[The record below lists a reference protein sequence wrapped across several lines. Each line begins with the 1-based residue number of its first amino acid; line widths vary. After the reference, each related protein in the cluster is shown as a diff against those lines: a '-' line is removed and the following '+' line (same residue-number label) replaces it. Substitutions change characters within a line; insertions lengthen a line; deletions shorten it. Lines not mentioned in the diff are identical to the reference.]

1 MFKSKELKDTTIKV
15 ELRNRIYS
23 SKMKEYKLIF
33 MPHLL
38 EVSERHLWKDVV
50 GDVQDLLQKLYT
62 RSVIESSP
70 EEKSTNV
77 IILSQK

>member
-1 MFKSKELKDTTIKV
+1 
-15 ELRNRIYS
+15 
-23 SKMKEYKLIF
+23 